1 MRKNR
6 SRKEEEA
13 YERLMKQQ
21 EKLKKN
27 QAVQKTEGSQ
37 KYVAAGNKSAY
48 EAGQNSVGSGR
59 QGWIREKNGGIRL
72 QPRKT
77 KERNTGAG
85 SSGKRPTGSPG
96 NSSGV
101 LRKGKGSEGKYVR
114 TWVNTARPGGGTE
127 IWKQVALNP
136 GETAADYYEKKRK
149 EREADRQ
156 ETDAALRRAL
166 EETQEELREQ
176 RLGVAEGF
184 GRKKR
189 YNQNYED
196 LFGLPEEGDFRSRVE
211 RKRGPRATRMK

>member
-27 QAVQKTEGSQ
+27 QAVQKTGGSQ

-77 KERNTGAG
+77 KERDTGAG
-85 SSGKRPTGSPG
+85 SSGKPG
-96 NSSGV
+96 KFERSFA
-101 LRKGKGSEGKYVR
+101 KGKRERREVCEDVGEYGKAGR
-114 TWVNTARPGGGTE
+114 RHGNLETGGAESGRDGGR
-127 IWKQVALNP
+127 L
-136 GETAADYYEKKRK
+136 
-149 EREADRQ
+149 
-156 ETDAALRRAL
+156 LR
-166 EETQEELREQ
+166 EETEGAGSGQAGDGRGAAAGAGGNAGRTAGAAAGRGRGIWEE
-176 RLGVAEGF
+176 
-184 GRKKR
+184 
-189 YNQNYED
+189 
-196 LFGLPEEGDFRSRVE
+196 EEI
-211 RKRGPRATRMK
+211 

>member
-72 QPRKT
+72 QLPAQLVV
-77 KERNTGAG
+77 AG
-85 SSGKRPTGSPG
+85 GDG
-96 NSSGV
+96 N
-101 LRKGKGSEGKYVR
+101 L
-114 TWVNTARPGGGTE
+114 T
-127 IWKQVALNP
+127 QH
-136 GETAADYYEKKRK
+136 
-149 EREADRQ
+149 
-156 ETDAALRRAL
+156 RR
-166 EETQEELREQ
+166 
-176 RLGVAEGF
+176 
-184 GRKKR
+184 
-189 YNQNYED
+189 
-196 LFGLPEEGDFRSRVE
+196 
-211 RKRGPRATRMK
+211 M